1 MAGAKVADVDVV
13 ANARAIWGVVV
24 VAKDVNSLAL
34 AHGNLSH
41 VRNQVVWNACRIFSD
56 EAGLVSANRIEVSE
70 QDNVPFWICG
80 VDVGKNLLDHPLG
93 PTVRVGRVLLR
104 ALLGQREAIWVSVNS
119 GRARENN

>member
-1 MAGAKVADVDVV
+1 MDVV

-41 VRNQVVWNACRIFSD
+41 VRDQVIWNACRIFSD
-56 EAGLVSANRIEVSE
+56 EAGLVSTNRIEVSE
-70 QDNVPFWICG
+70 QDNVPFWVCS
-80 VDVGKNLLDHPLG
+80 VNVGENLLNHPLG
-93 PTVRVGRVLLR
+93 PTVRVGCVLLG
-104 ALLGQREAIWVSVNS
+104 AFLGQREAIWVSVNS